1 MEFLAD
7 EHRAAEANIR
17 ASDFEGQ
24 IYSAYEQLFNVWLQS
39 KEAAKEARV
48 SWLIFHI
55 SAPTD
60 IHVLF
65 FLHHLLPL
73 PLLLLSFPL
82 SLSFVWL
89 WQRQL
94 VFLSTC
100 VRQTPST
107 SSYPNSS
114 QVLYSFTRNTP
125 TTTTSHR

>member
-48 SWLIFHI
+48 SWLIFPI

-65 FLHHLLPL
+65 FSSITSSP
-73 PLLLLSFPL
+73 FPSSSP
-82 SLSFVWL
+82 SLS
-89 WQRQL
+89 
-94 VFLSTC
+94 
-100 VRQTPST
+100 
-107 SSYPNSS
+107 
-114 QVLYSFTRNTP
+114 
-125 TTTTSHR
+125 H